1 MQLSLA
7 EIAVILH
14 AEPPAAASW
23 AAGAAID
30 SRQLRPGELFFALRG
45 EHSDGHQHVLAAL
58 GAGACAAVVA
68 REELPR
74 FAPAFRPRLIAVDHP
89 ETALGQLAAAV
100 RRRWG
105 KKVVGITGS
114 AGKTTSKELI
124 ARVLATRYQVL
135 KTEGNFNNHLGVP
148 LTLLRLTP
156 AHEIA
161 VIEMGMNHAGEI
173 AALARLAQPQ
183 VGVFT
188 VVAPVHLGFFPSLD
202 AIAAAKR
209 ELLEA
214 LPGQGIAVLNAN
226 DPRVARFGDGW
237 SGRKIYYGLS
247 DDPAHERAPQDWGV
261 RIENIISQAEAGSEF
276 TAVAGGQREIMH
288 LPLLGRHNVANAAA
302 ALATGQIFGVDLRL
316 AARALA
322 GMRPGP
328 GRGRVLRLG
337 SVTVLDDCYNANP
350 EAVERMLQVLRQ
362 MPGRRHLAVLGEMR
376 ELGAASRDWHFK
388 IGQLCARMKLDAIFA
403 VAGDAGILL
412 EGARAAG
419 YDGPCEFFPDA
430 QACIPAVRAAM
441 RPGDVILVKGSHG
454 VHLEILIADL
464 EKDESPNAG
473 LARSGPV

>member
-1 MQLSLA
+1 MQLTLA
-7 EIAVILH
+7 EIAAILH
-14 AEPPAAASW
+14 AEPPAVAGWAS
-23 AAGAAID
+23 GAAID
-30 SRQLRPGELFFALRG
+30 SRQLRPGDLFFALPG
-45 EHSDGHQHVLAAL
+45 EQSDGHQHVLAAL

-68 REELPR
+68 REQLPR
-74 FAPAFRPRLIAVDHP
+74 FVPAFRPRLLAVDEP
-89 ETALGQLAAAV
+89 QAALSQLAAAV

-114 AGKTTSKELI
+114 AGKTTTKEMI

-173 AALARLAQPQ
+173 AALARIAQPQ

-188 VVAPVHLGFFPSLD
+188 VVAPVHLGFFSSLD

-214 LPGQGIAVLNAN
+214 LPAQGIAVLNAN
-226 DPRVARFGDGW
+226 DPRVARFGEGW
-237 SGRKIYYGLS
+237 PGRRIFYGLS
-247 DDPAHERAPQDWGV
+247 DDTAYERTAQEWNV
-261 RIENIISQAEAGSEF
+261 RIENLIPQAGVGAEF
-276 TAVAGGQREIMH
+276 TAVSGQQQEAMH

-302 ALATGQIFGVDLRL
+302 ALATGRIFGVDLRL

-328 GRGRVLRLG
+328 GRGRVLRFG
-337 SVTVLDDCYNANP
+337 EVTVLDDCYNANP
-350 EAVERMLQVLRQ
+350 EAVERMLQVLKQ

-376 ELGAASRDWHFK
+376 ELGATSRDWHFK
-388 IGQLCARMKLDAIFA
+388 IGQLCARLELDALFA
-403 VAGDAGILL
+403 VTGDAAIIL
-412 EGARAAG
+412 EGARTAG
-419 YDGPCEFFPDA
+419 FTGTGGFFPDA
-430 QACIPAVRAAM
+430 QACLPAMRAAL
-441 RPGDVILVKGSHG
+441 RPGDVMLVKGSHG
-454 VHLEILIADL
+454 VHLEMLVADL
-464 EKDESPNAG
+464 EKTDSSHA
-473 LARSGPV
+473 

>member
-14 AEPPAAASW
+14 TEPPAAAGW
-23 AAGAAID
+23 AVGAAID

-74 FAPAFRPRLIAVDHP
+74 FAPAFRARLLAVDQP
-89 ETALGQLAAAV
+89 QSALSQLAAAV

-114 AGKTTSKELI
+114 AGKTTTKEMI
-124 ARVLATRYQVL
+124 ARVLATRFQVL

-173 AALARLAQPQ
+173 AALAQIAQPQ

-188 VVAPVHLGFFPSLD
+188 VVAPVHLGFFSSLD

-226 DPRVARFGDGW
+226 DPRVARFGEGW
-237 SGRKIYYGLS
+237 PGRKIFYGLS
-247 DDPAHERAPQDWGV
+247 DDAAQDRSAHGWNV
-261 RIENIISQAEAGSEF
+261 RIENIIPQAGEGSEF
-276 TAVAGGQREIMH
+276 TAVAGGQRETMH
-288 LPLLGRHNVANAAA
+288 VPLLGRHNVANAAA
-302 ALATGQIFGVDLRL
+302 ALATGQIFGVDLRH
-316 AARALA
+316 AAHALA
-322 GMRPGP
+322 GLRPGP
-328 GRGRVLRLG
+328 GRGRVLRIG
-337 SVTVLDDCYNANP
+337 EATVLDDCYNANP
-350 EAVERMLQVLRQ
+350 EAVERMLHVLRH

-376 ELGAASRDWHFK
+376 ELGATSRDWHLK
-388 IGQLCARMKLDAIFA
+388 IGQLCAQLKLDAVFA
-403 VAGDAGILL
+403 VAGDAGMIL
-412 EGARAAG
+412 EGARAEGLNAPG
-419 YDGPCEFFPDA
+419 EFFPDV
-430 QACIPAVRAAM
+430 QACIPAVRAAL

-454 VHLEILIADL
+454 VHLEILVADL
-464 EKDESPNAG
+464 EKNQ
-473 LARSGPV
+473 VQNV